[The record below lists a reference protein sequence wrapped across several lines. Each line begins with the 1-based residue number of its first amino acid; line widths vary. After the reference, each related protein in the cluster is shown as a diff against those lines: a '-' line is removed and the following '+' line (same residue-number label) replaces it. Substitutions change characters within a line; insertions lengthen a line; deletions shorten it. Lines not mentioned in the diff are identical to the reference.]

1 MVFSLEKV
9 DGCKNNQ
16 KKASTMKVAEYI
28 PFNLSVST
36 IWQFK
41 SIKNKRGVYRSK
53 DCMKNCFEPLKEKV
67 MEIFNFKK
75 Q

>member
-1 MVFSLEKV
+1 
-9 DGCKNNQ
+9 
-16 KKASTMKVAEYI
+16 MKVAEYI